1 MRSESEKL
9 KMIFYSSG
17 PPHQCPCQIILS
29 QLMSLRF
36 SMDYFPSNG
45 KPLHRILHILVVNTS
60 SSERYPPLLQQMMG
74 CFLNICYRY
83 HVVIIRFLHDEKG
96 KKNLFSHSQ
105 LLSLMSLI
113 HELTIKNLRK

>member
-1 MRSESEKL
+1 MRSESEKV
-9 KMIFYSSG
+9 KIIFYSSG
-17 PPHQCPCQIILS
+17 PPHQCLCQIILS

-36 SMDYFPSNG
+36 SMDYFPSSG
-45 KPLHRILHILVVNTS
+45 KLLHRILHILVVNTS

-83 HVVIIRFLHDEKG
+83 HVVIIRFLHDERE

>member
-1 MRSESEKL
+1 MISESEKV

-36 SMDYFPSNG
+36 SMDYFPSSG

-60 SSERYPPLLQQMMG
+60 SSERYSPLLQQMMG
-74 CFLNICYRY
+74 CFLNTCYRY
-83 HVVIIRFLHDEKG
+83 IVVIMRFLHDEKG
-96 KKNLFSHSQ
+96 KKRILSSPVAFSNESY
-105 LLSLMSLI
+105 S
-113 HELTIKNLRK
+113 

>member
-1 MRSESEKL
+1 MRSESEKV

-29 QLMSLRF
+29 QLTSLRF
-36 SMDYFPSNG
+36 SMDYFPSSG
-45 KPLHRILHILVVNTS
+45 KPLHRILRVLVVNTS

-83 HVVIIRFLHDEKG
+83 HVVIIRFLHNEKE
-96 KKNLFSHSQ
+96 KKNIFSHSQ